1 MKLRS
6 RKAIGII
13 ATVTFMIVYALVAM
27 AIGGRY
33 IVGSGVFVELIYYVF
48 GGLAWLPGAM
58 AIIRWMSVPD

>member
-1 MKLRS
+1 
-6 RKAIGII
+6 
-13 ATVTFMIVYALVAM
+13 MIVYALVAM